1 MSKRTPQDEKE
12 IERLRQSLQERLRRA
27 PDWINGASVQA
38 VRDWKKSFQRAQ
50 KVVDK
55 KSATA
60 TELNSAIQS
69 VS

>member
-1 MSKRTPQDEKE
+1 MSKATQDPKE
-12 IERLRQSLQERLRRA
+12 IERLRASLQERLRKA

-38 VRDWKKSFQRAQ
+38 VRDWKKAYERAR

-60 TELNSAIQS
+60 TELQSAIQS